1 MTFQA
6 TRSFATKLDRED
18 PLVGFRAKFFIPRN
32 STGSEVLYFCG
43 NSLGLQPRNSR
54 ALLEEEMLAW
64 ETLGVEGH
72 FKENSPWVSYHELV
86 REPISKLVG
95 ALPSEVVSMNS
106 LTVNLHLLF
115 VSFYRPNAKRHKIL
129 IEGSAFPSDQYA
141 VKSQLMYHG
150 YDPRDALIEIFPRD
164 GERILRMDDI
174 VTKIEETGDS
184 IAIVFIGGVNYST
197 GQVVDMKRITEAGH
211 KAGCRVG
218 FDLAHAI
225 GNIPMNLH
233 DWKVDFAVWC
243 TYKYLNAGPGAIGG
257 CFIHEQNCHDPAVP
271 RFSGWWGHDKASR
284 FKMGPDFTPIPGAEG
299 WQLSNP
305 SITSIATLRS
315 SLEIFDEVG
324 VAKLR
329 QKSQGLTSYME
340 FLIESLADPRVSII
354 TPKNPLDRGCQL
366 SIVVDGIGKKIFEKL
381 MERGVICDWR
391 EPDIIRVAPVPLYNT
406 FEEVYKF
413 YKIFKGLLLG

>member
-257 CFIHEQNCHDPAVP
+257 CFIHEQ
-271 RFSGWWGHDKASR
+271 
-284 FKMGPDFTPIPGAEG
+284 
-299 WQLSNP
+299 
-305 SITSIATLRS
+305 
-315 SLEIFDEVG
+315 
-324 VAKLR
+324 
-329 QKSQGLTSYME
+329 
-340 FLIESLADPRVSII
+340 
-354 TPKNPLDRGCQL
+354 
-366 SIVVDGIGKKIFEKL
+366 
-381 MERGVICDWR
+381 
-391 EPDIIRVAPVPLYNT
+391 
-406 FEEVYKF
+406 
-413 YKIFKGLLLG
+413 